1 MAKTKKD
8 PVKFT
13 VGDGVK
19 PNRVGPGRVFN
30 LMSPLRLNLPPG
42 GEMTIDLDIS
52 CNYPLHI
59 FQTRSML
66 QRELTL
72 PDGVWAAVDAD
83 THLKLTIKNNS
94 KETQLFDRKDV
105 LARAF
110 ILDNSDLEVE
120 E

>member
-1 MAKTKKD
+1 MTKTKKAV
-8 PVKFT
+8 VKFT
-13 VGDGVK
+13 VGDGIK

-30 LMSPLRLNLPPG
+30 LMCPLKLNLPPG
-42 GEMTIDLDIS
+42 AEMTIGLDLS

-66 QRELTL
+66 QRGLTL
-72 PDGVWAAVDAD
+72 PDGLWACVDAD
-83 THLKLTIKNNS
+83 TDLRLTIKNNS
-94 KETQLFDRKDV
+94 KETQLLDRKDV

-110 ILDNSDLEVE
+110 ILDNNDLEVE